1 MSDKDR
7 QTSRRSTLKLVS
19 GAAVGTTG
27 MGTAA
32 AASDDEQEAS
42 ETTDDDRS
50 QWMLRLDET
59 PVRGAPSA
67 EDAKLAADQS
77 QQPLVET
84 LRSMPAVT
92 VERQFWL
99 TNAVLVESQA
109 NAEAAQSELSALSG
123 VRDIHPNF
131 EVPGPEPVEEQPATP
146 QDHGQYTYGLDQI
159 NAPDVWEQFN
169 TTGEGVSV
177 AVLDTGV
184 DADHPDIDL
193 AEDGWAFFD
202 ADGNMVDVD
211 PFDPNGHGTHVSGI
225 VAGGSS
231 GGAHIGV
238 APGADLYNAKVLDN
252 GGTFA
257 QIIAGMEWAIEQG
270 VDVINMSLGA
280 TGFFD
285 AYIDPVQSAIELGT
299 LVVTSAG
306 NSGPGS
312 SGSPGNVYD
321 TFSIGASN
329 ANRDI
334 AGFSSGDLVQTEA
347 DWDAWWLVDDWPINY
362 YVPDVSAPGVSVLSS
377 YPNGSYARLSGTSMA
392 SPHTAGATALL
403 LGAADGLTNE
413 EAQEY
418 LTVTSRHGGG
428 PDATPGPRYGEG
440 IIDALAAAAAA
451 TDGNVVE
458 GTVTDANGSPVPGAT
473 VETAFGTDIETG
485 ADGSF
490 ELYVADGNWE
500 LTVDQFGYGTV
511 TESVDVSGG
520 ETVTQDVT
528 LDLAVDVAPLS
539 GQADVMGLNET
550 FKFSVVLANV
560 ESLTVDVTGDTNV
573 DTDSLTVVVKD
584 QQITLGEEVTFPEP
598 VSGSVQI
605 TVGTQDPGT
614 GQFGLVHE
622 FDGPDGPLT
631 VETGPTEVM
640 VDPDP
645 AFFEIVEWG
654 QTENVEIGGT
664 LNEYCIVENAG
675 DRTATQDVAWWLGDP
690 NGINVFPTR
699 VTLQGGE
706 QVEIPFPIGI
716 PAAFVPPGAQ
726 IPHGWFTDDQ
736 LVETLAT
743 FVGAGF
749 QITGVDAPAR
759 VDRGATLE
767 LTATVFNFGSQEGG
781 STLNYSFDG
790 VFVDSA
796 DVSAAPG
803 ETDTATFEF
812 DTSRVVRGEYQHA
825 LSTAYDATDPI
836 PIRVGP
842 SQGPPAIVGDSEP
855 RDLDGD
861 GLFEDVDGDG
871 QFTVS
876 DVQVFFQN
884 LDSDVV
890 QNNAQ
895 FFNFDGEEPAE
906 VTIGDVQALFQLLQE

>member
-42 ETTDDDRS
+42 ETTDDARS
-50 QWMLRLDET
+50 QWVLRLDET
-59 PVRGAPSA
+59 PVRAGPSA
-67 EDAKLAADQS
+67 EDAKLAAEQS

-84 LRSMPAVT
+84 LRSMPTVS
-92 VERQFWL
+92 VERRCWL
-99 TNAVLVESQA
+99 TNAVLVESR
-109 NAEAAQSELSALSG
+109 AEAAQSELSALSG
-123 VRDIHPNF
+123 VRDVHPNF

-202 ADGNMVDVD
+202 ADGNMVDAD

-238 APGADLYNAKVLDN
+238 APGVDLYNAKVLDN

-257 QIIAGMEWAIEQG
+257 QIIAGMEWAVEQG

-285 AYIDPVQSAIELGT
+285 VYIDPVQSAIELGT

-347 DWDAWWLVDDWPINY
+347 AWDAWWLVDVWPINY

-403 LGAADGLTNE
+403 LGAADGLTIE

-418 LTVTSRHGGG
+418 LTVTARHGGG

-458 GTVTDANGSPVPGAT
+458 GTVTDANGNPVPGAT

-485 ADGSF
+485 VDGSF
-490 ELYVADGNWE
+490 ELYVADGQWDVA
-500 LTVDQFGYGTV
+500 VDQFGYGTV
-511 TESVDVSGG
+511 TESIDVSGG

-528 LDLAVDVAPLS
+528 LDPAVDVGPLA
-539 GQADVMGLNET
+539 GQADVMGINDT
-550 FKFSVVLANV
+550 FEFSVVLANV
-560 ESLTVDVTGDTNV
+560 ESLTVDVTGDTDV
-573 DTDSLTVVVKD
+573 DTDSLTVFVKD
-584 QQITLGEEVTFPEP
+584 QQVTLGEEVTFPEP

-605 TVGTQDPGT
+605 TVGTQGPGT

-645 AFFEIVEWG
+645 AYFDIVEWG
-654 QTENVEIGGT
+654 QTENAEIGGT
-664 LNEYCIVENAG
+664 LNEYCIVENTG

-690 NGINVFPTR
+690 NGTDVFPTR

-716 PAAFVPPGAQ
+716 PAAFIPPGTQ
-726 IPHGWFTDDQ
+726 VPHGWFTDDQ

-759 VDRGATLE
+759 LDRGATLE
-767 LTATVFNFGSQEGG
+767 LTATVLNFGSQEGE
-781 STLNYSFDG
+781 STLSYSFDG
-790 VFVDSA
+790 IFVDSA
-796 DVSAAPG
+796 DISAAPG
-803 ETDTATFEF
+803 EADTVTFEF

-842 SQGPPAIVGDSEP
+842 SQGPPAIVGDSQP

-861 GLFEDVDGDG
+861 GLFEDIDGDG

-876 DVQVFFQN
+876 DVQTLFSN
-884 LDSDVV
+884 RNSDVV
-890 QNNAQ
+890 RNNAQ
-895 FFNFDGEEPAE
+895 FFNFDGEEPAD
-906 VTIGDVQALFQLLQE
+906 VGVGDVQALFQLLQE